1 MTVAAAYT
9 CAMKRVEPQRYKP
22 PSLIPDFCSGP
33 ALVFMAVVMEL
44 VAVLF
49 TLASA
54 ATEADLL
61 RRLALLSLYLQ
72 WIGLCGGAALC
83 GLRRLLTVARPGVVF
98 ALCWT
103 TLIVIVMLL
112 SNLAWYLGTH
122 PNFGVLDAS
131 EPRLAFILRHTCIA
145 AIVSLMLLRYFWT
158 RHQWKE
164 QVQAEGESRF
174 QALNARIRP
183 HFFFNALNSLAALI
197 MIRPAEA
204 ETMVEDLADVFRAS
218 LEKAGRMAP
227 LVDEIGVCNAYLRIE
242 KARLGEKLDVTWDV
256 PEHLLS
262 WPVPMLILQPLVENA
277 VYHGV
282 SRMKE
287 PGTIRI
293 QIYTARQ
300 MLIVEVENPIP
311 PPDGSKSHGNQIAI
325 DNIASRL
332 NLIYGERGRLELGP
346 DNGMWRARLSI
357 PEKSLLQGGETS

>member
-1 MTVAAAYT
+1 
-9 CAMKRVEPQRYKP
+9 MKRIQPQRTKP

-33 ALVFMAVVMEL
+33 ALLFMAVVMEL
-44 VAVLF
+44 VAICF

-54 ATEADLL
+54 DPSTDLM

-83 GLRRLLTVARPGVVF
+83 GLRHLFTVARAEVVF
-98 ALCWT
+98 VACWI
-103 TLIVIVMLL
+103 TLILIVMVL
-112 SNLAWYLGTH
+112 SNVAWHMGTS
-122 PNFGVLDAS
+122 PNFAVLNPATQ
-131 EPRLAFILRHTCIA
+131 RVTFILSHTCIA

-158 RHQWKE
+158 RHQWQE

-174 QALNARIRP
+174 QALTARIRP

-204 ETMVEDLADVFRAS
+204 ELMVEDLADVFRAS

-242 KARLGEKLDVTWDV
+242 KARLGEKMEVKWDV
-256 PEHLLS
+256 PESLFN
-262 WPVPMLILQPLVENA
+262 WPVPMLIIQPLVENA

-282 SRMKE
+282 SKLKE
-287 PGTIRI
+287 QGVIRI
-293 QIYTARQ
+293 NIYTAQ
-300 MLIVEVENPIP
+300 QVLIVEVENPMP
-311 PPDGSKSHGNQIAI
+311 PTEALKTRGNQIAI

-346 DNGMWRARLSI
+346 DNGIWRARLSI
-357 PEKSLLQGGETS
+357 PEKSLLVGGETS